1 MGGIQQNLVTQT
13 GPLEISW
20 NPVFGSKGLSIFN
33 YIFYISI
40 LNHIFYIPHFRSCPD
55 QNEAYASF
63 EASRQM
69 IWPVEHC
76 KNVSED
82 TYMVQIGKWSFNVEM
97 S

>member
-1 MGGIQQNLVTQT
+1 MDGIQQNLVTQT

-20 NPVFGSKGLSIFN
+20 NPVFGSKRL
-33 YIFYISI
+33 SI

-82 TYMVQIGKWSFNVEM
+82 TYMVQIGKWSFNVEI
-97 S
+97 SYIFPRCLE